1 MVRGD
6 EEMAVTVFDQT
17 LPGRVTA
24 STPDVHV
31 GRLLATVLAA
41 LFYALGWVAARTVR
55 VVVFAA
61 AWSFTAVRL
70 GWREGFAKPDLST
83 R

>member
-1 MVRGD
+1 M
-6 EEMAVTVFDQT
+6 TVFDQT
-17 LPGRVTA
+17 LPARVTA
-24 STPDVHV
+24 QTPDVHL

-41 LFYALGWVAARTVR
+41 VFYALGWIAARTVR
-55 VVVFAA
+55 VVVFAVT
-61 AWSFTAVRL
+61 WSFIAVRL

>member
-1 MVRGD
+1 M
-6 EEMAVTVFDQT
+6 TIFDQT
-17 LPGRVTA
+17 LPARVTA
-24 STPDVHV
+24 QAPDVHV

-41 LFYALGWVAARTVR
+41 LFYALGWTAAKTVR
-55 VVVFAA
+55 VVVFAL

-70 GWREGFAKPDLST
+70 GWREGFAKPVRSA